1 MYLRQSLLYSLLLLM
16 LAGCA
21 SSPPPVPKTMLDW
34 QAPRQVLVTETRS
47 NLLKGTK
54 EKSVVW
60 LVVMQ
65 QQGDSLRWLRFNLLG
80 APDSRQILQNGK
92 WRNDGFIPPNKEA
105 RELFAALLFAWTS
118 PVDVERAYSFSS
130 NHLLFVPDNK
140 DKKKRFIALR
150 GNNALCIRMITCY
163 PYPRW
168 EIEWQ
173 NWPNQPNRFSIKE
186 YKSGTTWQVR
196 PLEN

>member
-1 MYLRQSLLYSLLLLM
+1 MYLRQSLLYSVLLLM

-21 SSPPPVPKTMLDW
+21 SSPLPVPKAMLDW
-34 QAPRQVLVTETRS
+34 QAPRQVLVTETS
-47 NLLKGTK
+47 FFKGA

-105 RELFAALLFAWTS
+105 RELFAALLFAWT
-118 PVDVERAYSFSS
+118 PLDDVERAYSFPS
-130 NHLLFVPDNK
+130 NYLLFVPDNK
-140 DKKKRFIALR
+140 DKKRRFIALR
-150 GNNALCIRMITCY
+150 GNHALCIRMITCY
-163 PYPRW
+163 PYPIW

-173 NWPNQPNRFSIKE
+173 NWPNQPDRFSIKE
-186 YKSGTTWQVR
+186 YKSGITWQVR